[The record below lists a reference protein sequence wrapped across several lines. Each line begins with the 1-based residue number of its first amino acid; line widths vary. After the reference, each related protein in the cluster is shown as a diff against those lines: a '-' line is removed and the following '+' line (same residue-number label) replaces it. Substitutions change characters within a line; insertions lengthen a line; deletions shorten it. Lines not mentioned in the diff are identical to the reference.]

1 MITVEART
9 GTRRAL
15 LLPGA
20 DLRAAFYR
28 PLLDR
33 LAARG
38 VTTTALTIGPDLA
51 RLGWPG
57 LLDALHAAWD
67 AHAGPDALL
76 VGHSFGALCALLLA
90 ARRPAGLGRVA
101 LLEPAI
107 APTRR
112 LAAWAAARYRRQA
125 LVRDRDGFV
134 NRPGGFTRVA
144 RPERFPAGAL
154 ALYLAARREDDPAPL
169 GALLEA
175 AAPLHPPPAP
185 GVPVV
190 VVRGARSGWQ
200 PRLGAWLLARRLG
213 ARLVTIPGAAHW
225 LANEADEEVATA
237 ISPDG

>member
-1 MITVEART
+1 MITVEGGR
-9 GTRRAL
+9 RRAL

-28 PLLDR
+28 PLLER

-51 RLGWPG
+51 RLGWAG

-67 AHAGPDALL
+67 EHAGPDALL
-76 VGHSFGALCALLLA
+76 IGHSFGAQCALLLA

-101 LLEPAI
+101 LLEPAV

-125 LVRDRDGFV
+125 LARDRDGFV
-134 NRPGGFTRVA
+134 NRPGSFTRVA

-175 AAPLHPPPAP
+175 AAPLHPLPAP
-185 GVPVV
+185 GVPTV
-190 VVRGARSGWQ
+190 VVRGASSGWQ
-200 PRLGAWLLARRLG
+200 PHLAAWLLARRLG

-225 LANEADEEVATA
+225 LANEADDAVAA
-237 ISPDG
+237 ALS

>member
-1 MITVEART
+1 MITVEARSGST
-9 GTRRAL
+9 TRRAL

-28 PLLDR
+28 PLLER

-51 RLGWPG
+51 RRGWPG

-67 AHAGPDALL
+67 AHAGGPDALL
-76 VGHSFGALCALLLA
+76 IGHSFGALCALLLA

-101 LLEPAI
+101 LLEPAV

-125 LVRDRDGFV
+125 LARDRDGFV
-134 NRPGGFTRVA
+134 NRPGSFTRVA

-175 AAPLHPPPAP
+175 AAPLHPLPAP
-185 GVPVV
+185 GVPTV
-190 VVRGARSGWQ
+190 VVRGERSGWQ
-200 PRLGAWLLARRLG
+200 PHLGAWLLARRLG

-225 LANEADEEVATA
+225 LANEADDAVAAA
-237 ISPDG
+237 IA

>member
-1 MITVEART
+1 MITVEA
-9 GTRRAL
+9 GAGAPRAL

-20 DLRAAFYR
+20 DLRAEFYR
-28 PLLDR
+28 PLLER

-38 VTTTALTIGPDLA
+38 RTTTALTLGPALA

-57 LLDALHAAWD
+57 LLDALHTAWD
-67 AHAGPDALL
+67 AHAGPDGLL

-90 ARRPAGLGRVA
+90 ARRPAGLCRVA

-125 LVRDRDGFV
+125 LTREREAFV
-134 NRPGGFTRVA
+134 NQPGGFTRVA
-144 RPERFPAGAL
+144 DPERFPAGAL

-169 GALLEA
+169 GALLEQA
-175 AAPLHPPPAP
+175 AALHPPPAP
-185 GVPVV
+185 AVPTL

-225 LANEADEEVATA
+225 LANEADDEVAAA
-237 ISPDG
+237 IAQP